1 MSSTPK
7 SLYPRKKAQA
17 PVIPPMIVLIIII
30 VILFTLAVAMA
41 IACTSPYNMA
51 WA

>member
-7 SLYPRKKAQA
+7 SLYPRKKSQA
-17 PVIPPMIVLIIII
+17 PVIPPMLVLILI
-30 VILFTLAVAMA
+30 VIILFVLAIAMA
-41 IACTSPYNMA
+41 IACTSPYNMT